1 MKQARILL
9 VEDEFIIARNIQR
22 DVTDLGYQVCG
33 IAATGEEAIK
43 LAAEAKPDL
52 ILMDVM
58 LAGQM
63 DGIEAANQIGLQY
76 AIPIIYLTAF
86 ADKEVLDRA
95 KQTSSFGY
103 LIKPCEQRELHAGIE
118 MALYKSEMEAQLR
131 KSEERFRM
139 VANFT
144 YDWEFWVGT
153 DGQLIYISPSCER
166 ITGYSSEEFLADP
179 GLFTRIAHP
188 DDLKPLK
195 DHINQERVLGPTEI
209 VHRIVAKDGSVKWIS
224 HCCQSVFSST
234 GAWLGRRGSNRDI
247 SRRKEMEEELL
258 KSKKFE
264 ATGILAGGIAHDF
277 NNLLTVIQG
286 NIELAQEESPPGS
299 LAAEFLKEA
308 RRACNHAKG
317 LTQKFITVS
326 AGGMPVKATESIN
339 GLIQDAVLSLAG
351 SSARAEYLLP
361 KGLWPVEIDAAQ
373 VRHALHNLLENAAE
387 AMPGGGVIRIT
398 AENIETAED
407 DVTIKPP
414 LPAGRYVMISVDD
427 QGVGISEENIN
438 RIFDPYFS
446 TKDRGSQ
453 KGMGLGLTIVY
464 SIVRKHDGYI
474 RVSSTRG
481 LGTRVSVYLPVLH
494 KENGVMPLHST
505 PVVEE

>member
-33 IAATGEEAIK
+33 IAATGEEAVK
-43 LAAEAKPDL
+43 LAAEEKPDL
-52 ILMDVM
+52 ILMDIM
-58 LAGQM
+58 LAGGM
-63 DGIEAANQIGLQY
+63 DGIQAAQQIGIQC
-76 AIPIIYLTAF
+76 AIPVIYLTAF

-95 KQTSSFGY
+95 KQASSFGY

-139 VANFT
+139 VADFT
-144 YDWEFWVGT
+144 YDWEFWIGT
-153 DGQLIYISPSCER
+153 DGRFIYISPSCER
-166 ITGYSSEEFLADP
+166 ITGYSPEEFLADP
-179 GLFTRIAHP
+179 GLFIRITHP
-188 DDLKPLK
+188 DDLTHLK
-195 DHINQERVLGPTEI
+195 DHLNQKSVLGRTE
-209 VHRIVAKDGSVKWIS
+209 VEHRIVAKDGAVRWIS
-224 HCCQSVFSST
+224 HCCQPVFSST

-247 SRRKEMEEELL
+247 SKRKEMEEELL

-277 NNLLTVIQG
+277 NNLLSVIQG
-286 NIELAQEESPPGS
+286 NIELAQEESPPDS

-308 RRACNHAKG
+308 RIACSHAKG

-326 AGGMPVKATESIN
+326 VGGMPVRATESIG
-339 GLIQDAVLSLAG
+339 GLIRGAVLGLAD
-351 SSARAEYLLP
+351 SPARAEYLLP
-361 KGLWPVEIDAAQ
+361 KGLWPVEIDAVQ
-373 VRHALHNLLENAAE
+373 VRHALHNLMENAAE
-387 AMPGGGVIRIT
+387 AMPGGGMIRIT
-398 AENIETAED
+398 AENIEAAED

-414 LPAGRYVMISVDD
+414 LPAGRYVMICVED
-427 QGVGISEENIN
+427 QGIGISEENIHK
-438 RIFDPYFS
+438 IFDPYFS

-481 LGTRVSVYLPVLH
+481 QGTRVSVYLPVLN
-494 KENGVMPLHST
+494 K
-505 PVVEE
+505 

>member
-33 IAATGEEAIK
+33 IAATGEEAVK
-43 LAAEAKPDL
+43 LAAEKKPDL
-52 ILMDVM
+52 ILMDIM
-58 LAGQM
+58 LAGEM
-63 DGIEAANQIGLQY
+63 DGIQAAHQIGIQC
-76 AIPIIYLTAF
+76 AIPVIYLTAF

-95 KQTSSFGY
+95 KQSSSFGY

-139 VANFT
+139 VADFT
-144 YDWEFWVGT
+144 YDWEFWIGT
-153 DGQLIYISPSCER
+153 DGRFIYVSPSCER

-179 GLFTRIAHP
+179 DLFTRISHP
-188 DDLKPLK
+188 DNLTHLK
-195 DHINQERVLGPTEI
+195 DHLNQNMALGRTEI
-209 VHRIVAKDGSVKWIS
+209 EYRIVAKDGAVKWIS
-224 HCCQSVFSST
+224 HCCQPVFSST

-247 SRRKEMEEELL
+247 SKRKEMEEELL

-277 NNLLTVIQG
+277 NNLLSVIQG
-286 NIELAQEESPPGS
+286 NVELAQEESPPDS
-299 LAAEFLKEA
+299 LAAEFLREA
-308 RRACNHAKG
+308 RIACYHAKG

-326 AGGMPVKATESIN
+326 AGGMPVRATESIG
-339 GLIQDAVLSLAG
+339 GLIRDAVLGLAD

-361 KGLWPVEIDAAQ
+361 KGLWPVEIDAVQ

-387 AMPGGGVIRIT
+387 AMPGEGVIRIT
-398 AENIETAED
+398 AENIEAAED

-414 LPAGRYVMISVDD
+414 LPAGKYVMICVED
-427 QGVGISEENIN
+427 QGIGISEENIH

-481 LGTRVSVYLPVLH
+481 QGTRVSVYLPVLN
-494 KENGVMPLHST
+494 K
-505 PVVEE
+505 